1 MFNIGIFE
9 LLVIFFFFLILVKP
23 SQYSDIFKEIGLLYR
38 KLNKH
43 VSNLKYE
50 LSLEDKKS
58 NVKKKKIIKNV
69 ILRSFK
75 RT

>member
-50 LSLEDKKS
+50 LSLVDKKS
-58 NVKKKKIIKNV
+58 NVKKKKNN
-69 ILRSFK
+69 
-75 RT
+75 

>member
-50 LSLEDKKS
+50 LSLVDKKS
-58 NVKKKKIIKNV
+58 NVKKKKK
-69 ILRSFK
+69 
-75 RT
+75 

>member
-9 LLVIFFFFLILVKP
+9 LLIVFFFFLILVKP
-23 SQYSDIFKEIGLLYR
+23 SEYSDIFKQIGLLYR

-50 LSLEDKKS
+50 LSSIDKKT
-58 NVKKKKIIKNV
+58 NVKKKKK
-69 ILRSFK
+69 
-75 RT
+75 